1 MEPDDLSVDDPAFDD
16 FDDFDDFDPTFDGLD
31 PGLVGGSDAFSG
43 FFGLVVVLIIVGV
56 VVSIVMALRRAK
68 TFHDAGVDPL
78 DPQTDLQVRM
88 ARRLASSPDP
98 ASSGPRTPAPA
109 PAPEERLAEVDRLHR
124 AGTISDA
131 ERDAARRRILDAL

>member
-1 MEPDDLSVDDPAFDD
+1 MEPDDLYVDDPAFDD
-16 FDDFDDFDPTFDGLD
+16 FDPAFD

-43 FFGLVVVLIIVGV
+43 FFGLVIVLIVVVV
-56 VVSIVMALRRAK
+56 VVSIVMSVRRAK
-68 TFHDAGVDPL
+68 TLHDAGVDPL

-88 ARRLASSPDP
+88 ARRLGSSPDL
-98 ASSGPRTPAPA
+98 ASTVPRTPAPA
-109 PAPEERLAEVDRLHR
+109 PAPEVRLAEVDRLHR